1 VILWYLWPKA
11 GAAEI
16 LNRRCGG
23 SLVGARIDPVPFRAR
38 GLQIESLIL
47 RNPKVNGMIHG
58 QSIAFAAQRR
68 GLEAVVVSVVSHAA
82 SAAFAAIVALAHQ
95 TSSSRAVFV
104 EGSNPASISW
114 NGLFPNI
121 GCTVLR
127 SLPPI

>member
-1 VILWYLWPKA
+1 MCQAGILSAPEQKVIRRVFVHWQQLSDESDLETWPTFA
-11 GAAEI
+11 
-16 LNRRCGG
+16 
-23 SLVGARIDPVPFRAR
+23 
-38 GLQIESLIL
+38 
-47 RNPKVNGMIHG
+47 VNAPGH
-58 QSIAFAAQRR
+58 
-68 GLEAVVVSVVSHAA
+68 LEAVVVSVVSHAA

-95 TSSSRAVFV
+95 TSSSSAVFV